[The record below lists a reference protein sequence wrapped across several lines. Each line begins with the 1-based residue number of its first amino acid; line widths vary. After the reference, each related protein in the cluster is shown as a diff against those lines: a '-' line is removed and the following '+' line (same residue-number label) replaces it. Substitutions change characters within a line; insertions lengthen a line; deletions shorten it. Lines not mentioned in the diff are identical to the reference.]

1 LKVLF
6 SALRKLV
13 VTSTLFGLGFSVGC
27 RTVQGR
33 NPIAPALPAQVAPPP
48 ANEVPAPPE
57 EKSADQLFAE
67 ATAAYE
73 SGRDEDARSLFTQAL
88 KRNPTLVNAQ
98 YNLGVIAERQGEV
111 EQARTAYQAALK
123 IEPSHAPSALNLGR
137 ICLSNGELDP
147 AIDLFEASIRQ
158 PAKEYELPLLNN
170 LAAAY
175 RMAHKY
181 AKAEATSR
189 AVLAKRT
196 DDVDALKNLALVYY
210 EQGRYRLA
218 QLVGVTAEKI
228 APNDPGIHNDLG
240 LVYLKLDQRAHALE
254 EFRRAL
260 ALEPR
265 FASAHRNLGVLALAY
280 RDYPTAQKSFAELVS
295 LEPRSY
301 EAHLGFGYALQGQL
315 VRDPSKAQAAAS
327 EFEKALELKPDNADA
342 ICGAGWSYSED
353 PENWNKAV
361 AYLDK
366 CRSSPATAASERR
379 DAEARQEKLG
389 QLLREEEGEDAPAG
403 GETR

>member
-1 LKVLF
+1 MF
-6 SALRKLV
+6 FAFRNLV
-13 VTSTLFGLGFSVGC
+13 VTLSVLGLGFHSVGC
-27 RTVQGR
+27 RTVQAR
-33 NPIAPALPAQVAPPP
+33 NPIAAARPAPVGSPP
-48 ANEVPAPPE
+48 ASEVPARLE
-57 EKSADQLFAE
+57 AKSADQLFAE
-67 ATAAYE
+67 ATSAYE
-73 SGRDEDARSLFTQAL
+73 SGRDEDARSLFTQVLERA
-88 KRNPTLVNAQ
+88 PTMVNAQ
-98 YNLGVIAERQGEV
+98 YNLGVIAERHGEM
-111 EQARTAYQAALK
+111 EQARAAYQAALK

-137 ICLSNGELDP
+137 ICLSNGELDQ
-147 AIDLFEASIRQ
+147 AIELLEASIRQ
-158 PAKEYELPLLNN
+158 PTKEYELPLLNN

-181 AKAEATSR
+181 GKAEATSR
-189 AVLAKRT
+189 AVLRKRT

-210 EQGRYRLA
+210 EEGRHRLA

-240 LVYLKLDQRAHALE
+240 LVYLKLDQRARARE
-254 EFRRAL
+254 EFRRSL

-265 FASAHRNLGVLALAY
+265 FASAHRNLGALALAY

-315 VRDPSKAQAAAS
+315 VRDPSKARAAAS
-327 EFEKALELKPDNADA
+327 EFEKALALKPDNTDA

-353 PENWNKAV
+353 RENWNKAV

-366 CRSSPATAASERR
+366 CGSSPATVASERR
-379 DAEARQEKLG
+379 DAKARQEKLD
-389 QLLREEEGEDAPAG
+389 QLLREEEGEDVPAG
-403 GETR
+403 GEMP